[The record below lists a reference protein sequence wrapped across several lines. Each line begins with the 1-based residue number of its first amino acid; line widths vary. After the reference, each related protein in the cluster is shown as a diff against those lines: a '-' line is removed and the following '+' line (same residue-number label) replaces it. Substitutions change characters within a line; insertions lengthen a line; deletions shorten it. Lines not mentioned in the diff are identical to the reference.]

1 MGKRWIALAAV
12 LAAFWLAGCNTV
24 QGLGKDLSRAG
35 DRIEEAARGR

>member
-1 MGKRWIALAAV
+1 MGKLWIALAAL
-12 LAAFWLAGCNTV
+12 LAALVLGGCNTV

>member
-12 LAAFWLAGCNTV
+12 LTTFWLVGCNTV

>member
-1 MGKRWIALAAV
+1 MGKFWVILGTLLATLALV
-12 LAAFWLAGCNTV
+12 GCNTV

>member
-1 MGKRWIALAAV
+1 MGKYLVALAAL
-12 LAAFWLAGCNTV
+12 LATLLLVGCNTV